1 MVFFPVEFKGIS
13 EEYRAYITHLIII
26 NICIISKQK
35 LLLIFPHGPVLK
47 TKLWD
52 GRRLWFPIAKT
63 SLCSLVMDYP
73 IVICNSCIVWVQ
85 PYL

>member
-47 TKLWD
+47 TKLCD
-52 GRRLWFPIAKT
+52 GRRL
-63 SLCSLVMDYP
+63 
-73 IVICNSCIVWVQ
+73 
-85 PYL
+85 